1 MLLTPRTRAF
11 VSGASEPERGLALVV
26 GSDGVALRIE
36 GQEAVSS
43 VADGSPALTA
53 AAMDVLDREWV
64 CSVGRLWVR
73 DPARE
78 LGWRPVWHDPSW
90 QAPFVSMIADA
101 GMVVAMTADGGIL
114 EGRAGWRSVHG
125 HGRGSGELKRGRRAS
140 LRA

>member
-1 MLLTPRTRAF
+1 M
-11 VSGASEPERGLALVV
+11 V

-43 VADGSPALTA
+43 VAEGAPALTT

-73 DPARE
+73 DPSRE
-78 LGWRPVWHDPSW
+78 LSWRPVWHDPNW

-101 GMVVAMTADGGIL
+101 GMVVAMTADGAIL
-114 EGRAGWRSVHG
+114 EGRAAWRSVHG
-125 HGRGSGELKRGRRAS
+125 HGRGSGEHRAHRRVS
-140 LRA
+140 QRA